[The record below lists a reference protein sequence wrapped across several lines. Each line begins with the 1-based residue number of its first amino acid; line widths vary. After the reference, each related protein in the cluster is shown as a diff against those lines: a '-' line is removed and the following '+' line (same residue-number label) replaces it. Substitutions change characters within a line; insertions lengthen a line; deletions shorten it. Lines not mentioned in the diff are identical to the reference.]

1 MHCRKRSA
9 SDDGKQHTSL
19 PPNVAKCLRPQSNDA
34 CRTSGGGVRGSGD
47 GDDGDGGDGDDD
59 GDGDEGTTPTTT
71 KQRRRWRRQRRRRT
85 HTHAHTHKHAH
96 NTRTRRNTQHAKA
109 HTRTHTQNMT
119 PSEVAA
125 ALHGHTKHKPASHW
139 TKQMLNGLMETSTT
153 ADTGSTKKTP

>member
-1 MHCRKRSA
+1 MTPSEVAAALHGHTKHLPVSHWTKQLLKVA
-9 SDDGKQHTSL
+9 DG
-19 PPNVAKCLRPQSNDA
+19 N
-34 CRTSGGGVRGSGD
+34 
-47 GDDGDGGDGDDD
+47 DDD
-59 GDGDEGTTPTTT
+59 E
-71 KQRRRWRRQRRRRT
+71 

-109 HTRTHTQNMT
+109 HTRTHTHNMT